1 MLDNSFRTVPRNKI
15 TRLNINEWLEVNDT
29 IPGLLK
35 TVYQAHRFIPGFS
48 KRPSF
53 ETLRKNG
60 IIDGKQV
67 DSHIENCKDNPD
79 CHLLRDIPIGFVDE
93 SDLEEDWDTSV
104 SVKETL
110 TMDQGA
116 TDDQSESIDP
126 GQVDTGTTDQSEED
140 TVAQL
145 DSPGGPSPGTPQMPV
160 TSPEEE
166 QMSRRV
172 TRSMTKNKRASFY
185 QVLLHQSI
193 PQSAVLTFVHI
204 NKLSFKQQ
212 GKSILGIKKKKRL
225 RDHISFAEHCLVTE
239 FSPGPG
245 MSWLSSLHKMI

>member
-1 MLDNSFRTVPRNKI
+1 
-15 TRLNINEWLEVNDT
+15 
-29 IPGLLK
+29 
-35 TVYQAHRFIPGFS
+35 
-48 KRPSF
+48 
-53 ETLRKNG
+53 
-60 IIDGKQV
+60 
-67 DSHIENCKDNPD
+67 
-79 CHLLRDIPIGFVDE
+79 
-93 SDLEEDWDTSV
+93 
-104 SVKETL
+104 
-110 TMDQGA
+110 MDQET
-116 TDDQSESIDP
+116 TDDQSESVDP

-145 DSPGGPSPGTPQMPV
+145 DSPGGTSPDTPQMPV

-204 NKLSFKQQ
+204 NKLSPKQQ

-225 RDHISFAEHCLVTE
+225 RNHISFAEHCLVTE